1 MQPLFVFSRLAVARQ
16 AIASLFLIVKFSGCE
31 KFITVKDKRLGI
43 KAIRTSYPQPIQL
56 YIFVLYFIHNNK
68 EALTFLI
75 STYND

>member
-1 MQPLFVFSRLAVARQ
+1 MISKTGEVAIY
-16 AIASLFLIVKFSGCE
+16 AASLRFCPIVKFSGYE

-68 EALTFLI
+68 EALTFLT